1 MKLSQAAFVF
11 RRVFKSFGEVL
22 STHLLASGTMAM
34 TLFIFGGFLLAE
46 ENLQAL
52 VRGWGSRIQIF
63 AYLDP
68 RLPASAAEPL
78 VQRVRAY
85 PEIESVR
92 LISQREAWE
101 SFKKSLGAQSG
112 VLEGL
117 SADTLPASLEIALRP
132 AHRDR
137 DSLAGVVKRLRA
149 EKGVEEVEYPQ
160 DWMEKFTALMI
171 GIEWAKW
178 LLGGFLFLATLLIVG
193 NTVKLAILARRE
205 EIEIL
210 QLVGAPAGVIKMPFV
225 LEGMLQGLCGAAL
238 ALVVLWLAFLL
249 LQSELPQTLAAFT
262 ERDGLRFLAPESM
275 ALLLAL
281 GWLMGAIGGFFS
293 ISRFLPRR
301 R

>member
-1 MKLSQAAFVF
+1 VKLSQVAFVL
-11 RRVFKSFGEVL
+11 RRVSKSFGEVL
-22 STHLLASGTMAM
+22 STHLLTSGTMAM

-63 AYLDP
+63 AYLDT

-249 LQSELPQTLAAFT
+249 LQSELPQTLAALT

-275 ALLLAL
+275 ALLLGL
-281 GWLMGAIGGFFS
+281 GWLMGALGGFFS
-293 ISRFLPRR
+293 ISRFLPRW
-301 R
+301 